1 MWKEEWRWILR
12 IDEEGKWLPDCTTL
26 MFVSTSFVFMV
37 YPNFFRPRWELILWL
52 WKVSSSVIVWPHV
65 TDKHG
70 LILCGCVLW
79 GDWGWEGHNATL
91 SISRREIPLSVFFLF
106 NGQNQKNFI
115 SVTRFEGYPWVSV
128 TYFENDK
135 SISRN
140 KFIWQNLMC
149 HGLVLCES
157 GFELKVLWQKGANQ
171 DACRNNDSWSRVHPQ
186 MLPQLTPACA
196 CDI

>member
-1 MWKEEWRWILR
+1 MLGEGWGWILR

-26 MFVSTSFVFMV
+26 TFVSTSFVFMRIQTFLDHAENQ
-37 YPNFFRPRWELILWL
+37 YYGCE
-52 WKVSSSVIVWPHV
+52 KSVAVR
-65 TDKHG
+65 
-70 LILCGCVLW
+70 LCGHMWLTSMSWYCVGVLW